1 MEIAQYHEINS
12 RCSKKIWN
20 IYEFRQGVLSQD
32 LYKVSR
38 FIRINIF
45 HGFTDWVSFVMLQL
59 KCVQIK
65 VFTNTLMA
73 LSAKTPGDSS
83 VGMPSALQIVLL
95 IKIEDSWNWKI
106 NWAIINGYGF
116 SLTLQIKREMPKCC
130 SMLNENILAQKMLS
144 FLFTWLHS
152 VVCFWTPLWL
162 SNIRVTVSLSVALIG
177 TFIAT
182 TIWSLPG
189 VIIFHSH
196 IA

>member
-65 VFTNTLMA
+65 VFTNTLMT

-116 SLTLQIKREMPKCC
+116 SLTLQIQREMPKCC
-130 SMLNENILAQKMLS
+130 SISNKCLMRIYCHKRCSLFYLPDYTQWLVFEHLCGYQTSESQLA
-144 FLFTWLHS
+144 W
-152 VVCFWTPLWL
+152 V
-162 SNIRVTVSLSVALIG
+162 
-177 TFIAT
+177 
-182 TIWSLPG
+182 
-189 VIIFHSH
+189 
-196 IA
+196 